1 MRTGPISEWPRV
13 ILFGTAWTAVG
24 TVPRVPAVPLRR
36 TRGTKVLG
44 YAVPATLEPRY
55 QRLRIRVTKP
65 SYHPRGCGITCPGPL
80 RAPHAEEHGCV
91 GGATARPCRF
101 PRTRARDLLGRGG
114 ICRMGSA
121 FGDRGPSLRSEGR
134 RRGRVRRRSTR
145 RSPAHG
151 SLRIASWAR
160 AGWRAPSQANWEVLD
175 AEFAGRCDCRGCHPP
190 VAEDFSYEDAL
201 SQWHGEWR
209 CRAGGRVK
217 EGSRFCG

>member
-1 MRTGPISEWPRV
+1 MVPLGQRSVPCLAYPRYRPGV
-13 ILFGTAWTAVG
+13 PV
-24 TVPRVPAVPLRR
+24 VPRFSDTRYQPRWN
-36 TRGTKVLG
+36 RGTKDSGSASPNHPTIHGDAASLVQVLCG
-44 YAVPATLEPRY
+44 HLTRKNTDAWEAR
-55 QRLRIRVTKP
+55 
-65 SYHPRGCGITCPGPL
+65 PRG
-80 RAPHAEEHGCV
+80 
-91 GGATARPCRF
+91 PCRF

-121 FGDRGPSLRSEGR
+121 FGDCGPSLRSEGR